1 MENPLST
8 VTNATKNGPIFK
20 ILLCGFLGLLLL
32 IPASM
37 IEELVSGR
45 NQLKNAATEEISSK
59 WGAST
64 VLSGPVLTIPYQSQ
78 EDQVVNV
85 NGVQTYRNIPKTKYL
100 HVLPNDL
107 AYETEV
113 EPSVRSRGIYDV
125 VVYRSKNTVRGSFDL
140 KDLPSLF
147 SKRGTP
153 DFANATVTLGFSDSK
168 GVESIGKLKFGNAES
183 EFTPGSSIR
192 GVLPNGT
199 SSKVD
204 LTSLSGSVAFSADVS
219 IRGSE
224 WIKYLPLGKSTNVK
238 VSSAWANPSFD
249 GAFLPTERNVTDKGF
264 TAEWKI
270 LDYNRDFPQFWDDN
284 AYSLGY
290 VASGVAYAGGDSWDP
305 YGNTRMMKYAET
317 SVSDT
322 AGVNSVNL
330 GTSAFGVSLKQGID
344 SYDKTSR
351 TIRYA
356 ILVIGLTFVAFF
368 LMEVLHKMRIHPIQY
383 LLVGFA
389 LVVFYTLTLSLS
401 EHMSFDMAYLA
412 SAIMTVTLVTGYVGL
427 AFRTKALTLTILS
440 ILSILYA
447 FIYVILSS
455 EDYALLLG
463 SFGIFFVLALLMYA
477 TRDINWYAIG
487 EKKEAAK

>member
-1 MENPLST
+1 MDNPLST

-37 IEELVSGR
+37 VEELVSGR
-45 NQLKNAATEEISSK
+45 NQLKNAATQEIASK
-59 WGAST
+59 WGSST

-85 NGVQTYRNIPKTKYL
+85 NGVQTYRSIPKTKYL

-107 AYETEV
+107 SFETSV
-113 EPSVRSRGIYDV
+113 DPSVRSRGIYDV
-125 VVYRSKNTVRGSFDL
+125 VVYRSASSIRGSFDL
-140 KDLPSLF
+140 KELPSLF
-147 SKRGTP
+147 AKRGIP
-153 DFANATVTLGFSDSK
+153 DYAHATVTIGFSDSK

-199 SSKVD
+199 SSEVD
-204 LTSLSGSVAFSADVS
+204 VASLSGTVAFSADVS
-219 IRGSE
+219 VRGSE
-224 WIKYLPLGKSTNVK
+224 WIKYLPLGKSTSVK

-249 GAFLPTERNVTDKGF
+249 GAFLPTERNVSDKGF

-290 VASGVAYAGGDSWDP
+290 VASGVAYGGGDSWDP

-317 SVSDT
+317 SVSDV
-322 AGVNSVNL
+322 AANSVNL
-330 GTSAFGVSLKQGID
+330 GSSAFGVSLKQGID

-351 TIRYA
+351 TVRYA
-356 ILVIGLTFVAFF
+356 ILVIGLTFVSFF
-368 LMEVLHKMRIHPIQY
+368 LMEVMHKMRIHPIQY

-401 EHMSFDMAYLA
+401 EHMSFDLAYLA
-412 SAIMTVTLVTGYVGL
+412 SAVMTVALVSGYVGL
-427 AFRTKALTLTILS
+427 AFRTKELTLTILS

-477 TRDINWYAIG
+477 TRNIDWYSIG
-487 EKKEAAK
+487 DKKEAAK